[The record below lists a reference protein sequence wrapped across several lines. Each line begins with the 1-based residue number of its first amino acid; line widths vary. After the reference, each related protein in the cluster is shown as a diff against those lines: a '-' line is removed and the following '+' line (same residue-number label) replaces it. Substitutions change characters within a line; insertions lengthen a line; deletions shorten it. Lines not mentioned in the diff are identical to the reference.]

1 MRSQLRGYDPRVA
14 NRVRARLSL
23 PAMKQKELLRKIYWV
38 SGFLVLFVAAFLV
51 SVFFLNPSSVGNRNF
66 LWNFSLWAV
75 IWALIFILV
84 LSLTIALA
92 RNLIRLFFE
101 FQGRRP
107 GSRIKTKL
115 VLTFII
121 FSLFPALI
129 MFFLAFGLINQNLT
143 KWASAPSEQ
152 LLQSSATIANQYYLE
167 KRALILS
174 NARNLAAVLADDE
187 EILGEGLIQQARRKG
202 FYGVSVVLADGSVI
216 AEAGLPIEDSVKAD
230 ASDVI
235 GEGFHYA
242 LKRKVASEE
251 GVIDRGTVGVVLDS
265 SKGGPERVLFL
276 SFSVPK
282 SVAFEVERVR
292 EANQVYEDLQGTLAS
307 LRGTFILILSMTTL
321 ALVFGF
327 VWLGNFIAKKLT
339 VPLEALAEGS
349 RELAEGNL
357 DYRVGVQAVDE
368 LGILVDSFNKMAAQL
383 KEGRSQIERA
393 NLQLKDTNVRL
404 DERRQYIETILQN
417 IATGVITVDESDVI
431 RTANRAALN
440 MLQAIPDEIIGR
452 PIRAVADAKLHSD
465 FRAMKKRARLF
476 GTYRRQVTI
485 ERNER
490 PLLVAATMTANP
502 VPFRDETEYLIV
514 LDDLTELIRAE
525 KFAAWQEVARRLA
538 HEIKNPLTPIQL
550 SAERINRRFEK
561 IANSLPQSEEL
572 KEFQRILGEATR
584 IIVVESRMLRNLLAE
599 FSQFARLPACKPTEV
614 GLNDLIEK
622 SLKLFEGA
630 LTPVEV
636 RKELDHRIDKVFV
649 DPDQMQR
656 VFVNLLDNSLE
667 AMVEQTTDRIITIRT
682 LFNSTR
688 KSATIE
694 FADTGHGIQADDYEH
709 LFLPYFSTKRKGTG
723 LGLAIV
729 RQVITEHSGFVRA
742 EPNTPQGTK
751 ILIEIPVDGSREFF
765 TELGEREN
773 DESKTPSS

>member
-1 MRSQLRGYDPRVA
+1 
-14 NRVRARLSL
+14 
-23 PAMKQKELLRKIYWV
+23 MKQKELLRKIYWV

-84 LSLTIALA
+84 LSLAIALA

-152 LLQSSATIANQYYLE
+152 LLQSSETIANQYYLE

-174 NARNLAAVLADDE
+174 NARNLAAVLAEDE
-187 EILGEGLIQQARRKG
+187 EISGDGLIQEARRKG
-202 FYGVSVVLADGSVI
+202 FYGVSVVLEDGSVI
-216 AEAGLPIEDSVKAD
+216 AEAGFPIEDSVKAE

-235 GEGFHYA
+235 VEGFHYA
-242 LKRKVASEE
+242 LRRKVTSQE

-265 SKGGPERVLFL
+265 STGGPDRVMYLA
-276 SFSVPK
+276 FSVPT

-452 PIRAVADAKLHSD
+452 PIRAVADAKLHSI
-465 FRAMKKRARLF
+465 FKSMKKRARLF

-502 VPFRDETEYLIV
+502 VPLRDETEYLIV

-561 IANSLPQSEEL
+561 IAKSLPQSEEL
-572 KEFQRILGEATR
+572 KEFQKILGEATR

-636 RKELDHRIDKVFV
+636 RKELDQRIDKVFV

-667 AMVEQTTDRIITIRT
+667 AMVEQATDRIVTIRT
-682 LFNSTR
+682 SFNPQR
-688 KSATIE
+688 QSATIE

-765 TELGEREN
+765 ARLSEREN
-773 DESKTPSS
+773 HESKTPSS

>member
-1 MRSQLRGYDPRVA
+1 
-14 NRVRARLSL
+14 
-23 PAMKQKELLRKIYWV
+23 MKQKELLHKIYWV
-38 SGFLVLFVAAFLV
+38 SGFLILFVAAFLV

-75 IWALIFILV
+75 IWALIFVLV

-101 FQGRRP
+101 FQGRHP

-115 VLTFII
+115 VLTFVI

-152 LLQSSATIANQYYLE
+152 LLQSSETIADQYYLE
-167 KRALILS
+167 KRGLVLS
-174 NARNLAAVLADDE
+174 NARDVVAALAEDKEISE
-187 EILGEGLIQQARRKG
+187 EELIQQARRKG
-202 FYGVSVVLADGSVI
+202 FYGASLVQEDGSVI
-216 AEAGLPIEDSVKAD
+216 AEAGFTIAD
-230 ASDVI
+230 ALKAEAAEVI
-235 GEGFHYA
+235 AEGFHYSID
-242 LKRKVASEE
+242 RKIASET
-251 GVIDRGTVGVVLDS
+251 GVIDRGTVGVALGS
-265 SKGGPERVLFL
+265 LTSRPGRVLFL
-276 SFSVPK
+276 SFSVPT

-357 DYRVGVQAVDE
+357 DYRVEVRAVDE
-368 LGILVDSFNKMAAQL
+368 LGILVDSFNRMAAEL

-431 RTANRAALN
+431 RTANGAALN
-440 MLQAIPDEIIGR
+440 MLQAVPDEIIGR
-452 PIRAVADAKLHSD
+452 SIRVVADEKLHAI
-465 FRAMKKRARLF
+465 FQAMKKRARLF

-490 PLLVAATMTANP
+490 PLLVAATMTANSI
-502 VPFRDETEYLIV
+502 PFRDENEYLIV

-561 IANSLPQSEEL
+561 IASSLPQSDEL
-572 KEFQRILGEATR
+572 TEFQRILGEATR

-599 FSQFARLPACKPTEV
+599 FSQFARLPSCKPTEV
-614 GLNDLIEK
+614 GLNGLIEK
-622 SLKLFEGA
+622 SLKLFESA
-630 LTPVEV
+630 LGPVKV
-636 RKELDHRIDKVFV
+636 RKELDHRIDTVFV

-667 AMVEQTTDRIITIRT
+667 AMVDQAADRSITIRT
-682 LFNSTR
+682 QFNPGRQSV
-688 KSATIE
+688 TIE

-742 EPNTPQGTK
+742 EPNVPQGTK
-751 ILIEIPVDGSREFF
+751 VLIEIPVDGSREFF
-765 TELGEREN
+765 ARLGEREN
-773 DESKTPSS
+773 HESKTPSS

>member
-1 MRSQLRGYDPRVA
+1 MT
-14 NRVRARLSL
+14 
-23 PAMKQKELLRKIYWV
+23 QKELLRQIYWV

-51 SVFFLNPSSVGNRNF
+51 SILFLNPSSVGNRNF

-152 LLQSSATIANQYYLE
+152 LLQSSQTIADQYYLE
-167 KRALILS
+167 KRALIVS
-174 NARNLAAVLADDE
+174 NARNLTAVLADDE
-187 EILGEGLIQQARRKG
+187 EIAGEDLLQQARRKG
-202 FYGVSVVLADGSVI
+202 FYGAALVLEDGSVI
-216 AEAGLPIEDSVKAD
+216 AEAGFPIDDAVKAD

-235 GEGFHYA
+235 VKGFHYA
-242 LKRKVASEE
+242 LERKITSEA
-251 GVIDRGTVGVVLDS
+251 GVIDRGTVGVPLDS
-265 SKGGPERVLFL
+265 SKDGPGRVLFL
-276 SFSVPK
+276 SFSVPT
-282 SVAFEVERVR
+282 SIAFEVERVR

-307 LRGTFILILSMTTL
+307 LRGTFIFILSMTTL

-368 LGILVDSFNKMAAQL
+368 LGILVDSFNRMAEEL

-393 NLQLKDTNVRL
+393 NLQLKNTNVRL
-404 DERRQYIETILQN
+404 DERRRYIETILEN
-417 IATGVITVDESDVI
+417 IATGVLTVDESDVI

-452 PIRAVADAKLHSD
+452 PIRAAADEKLHSD
-465 FRAMKKRARLF
+465 FQAMKKRARLF
-476 GTYRRQVTI
+476 GTYRKQVTI

-572 KEFQRILGEATR
+572 KEFRKILVEATR

-599 FSQFARLPACKPTEV
+599 FSQFARLPTCKPTEV

-630 LTPVEV
+630 LTHVEV

-667 AMVEQTTDRIITIRT
+667 AMVEQATDRIITIRT
-682 LFNSTR
+682 SFNPTR
-688 KSATIE
+688 QSATIE

-751 ILIEIPVDGSREFF
+751 ILIEIPVDGSQEFF
-765 TELGEREN
+765 ARLSEREN
-773 DESKTPSS
+773 HESKTPGS